1 VTEREG
7 PAWRTSQDQFAP
19 IGEGA
24 WLRASRVEQED
35 DPMAVWMDEISC
47 RRSYT
52 QMMTWKIILPANAPI
67 VIHSLPALDRGAAET
82 ILCPFGWMRSSC
94 NRV

>member
-1 VTEREG
+1 MTEREG

-35 DPMAVWMDEISC
+35 DPMAVWMDEISY
-47 RRSYT
+47 RRLKFHANDDD
-52 QMMTWKIILPANAPI
+52 MENHPPNAPI
-67 VIHSLPALDRGAAET
+67 VIHSLPALDRG
-82 ILCPFGWMRSSC
+82 GWRRSYV
-94 NRV
+94 RLDG